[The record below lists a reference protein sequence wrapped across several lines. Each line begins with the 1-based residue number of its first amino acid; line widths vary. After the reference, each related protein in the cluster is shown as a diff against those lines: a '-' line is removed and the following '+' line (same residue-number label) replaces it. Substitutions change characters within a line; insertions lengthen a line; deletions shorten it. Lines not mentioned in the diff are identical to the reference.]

1 MQLYE
6 FFSLHFWSFLIPQK
20 VVSFSNILNLKKSER
35 YLFFEFFLRMNL
47 NNLPTFCCCIS
58 CWSLQTFHKAITKHM
73 STDINL
79 TGLIIKRK
87 LKKILPSSFFLCAL
101 PKTVTMTAWISLTTM
116 SDMTYK
122 GDRVPVT

>member
-6 FFSLHFWSFLIPQK
+6 FFSLLFWSFLIPQK

-35 YLFFEFFLRMNL
+35 FIYISVFWIFLK
-47 NNLPTFCCCIS
+47 NLPTFCCCIS
-58 CWSLQTFHKAITKHM
+58 CWSLQTFHKAITKQM

-87 LKKILPSSFFLCAL
+87 LKKVLPSSFFLCAL